1 MNYWK
6 KGLMVVMV
14 LGLIVVSGLASKAI
28 YFPGTAK
35 AAEESKER
43 TLEVGGQGMVMV
55 KPDIALISFGVMT
68 RNKVPKVAQGENA
81 QLMDKV
87 IKRLATLNIQS
98 ADIKTTGYY
107 MNPDIIYDNSTRK
120 EKIVSYYVNHQVQV
134 TVRDVTKAGD
144 VLDGVVQE
152 GVNNANGIQ
161 FGVSAEKRVEYY
173 HQALA
178 AALSSAKDKAK
189 VMAKAMEINIDKP
202 KRIVEN
208 GGEATVLYQEGLY
221 DKRKVINQM
230 AQESV
235 APPIS
240 SGELEIRAAVGVTY
254 IY

>member
-1 MNYWK
+1 MNYGK
-6 KGLMVVMV
+6 KGLIVITV
-14 LGLIVVSGLASKAI
+14 LGLLMVSGLVSKAI

-43 TLEVGGQGMVMV
+43 TLEVGGQGLVMV

-68 RNKVPKVAQGENA
+68 RNKAPKVAQGENA

-87 IKRLATLNIQS
+87 IKRLATLNIQP

-120 EKIVSYYVNHQVQV
+120 ERIVSYHVNNQVQV
-134 TVRDVTKAGD
+134 TVRDVTKAGE

-161 FGVSAEKRVEYY
+161 FGVSEEKRVEHY

-189 VMAKAMEINIDKP
+189 VMAKAMEITIDKP
-202 KRIVEN
+202 KRIVED
-208 GGEATVLYQEGLY
+208 GDEATVLHQDVCMIKE
-221 DKRKVINQM
+221 KAIQ
-230 AQESV
+230 
-235 APPIS
+235 
-240 SGELEIRAAVGVTY
+240 
-254 IY
+254 